1 MTKKNKLIKK
11 SFVTVNCFSFRKKV
25 LSYVTCTMAI
35 INILYSLVKKKTVK
49 MLKLN
54 SFFY

>member
-11 SFVTVNCFSFRKKV
+11 SFVTVNCFYFRKKV

-35 INILYSLVKKKTVK
+35 INILYSLVKKK
-49 MLKLN
+49 N
-54 SFFY
+54 C

>member
-11 SFVTVNCFSFRKKV
+11 GFVTVNCFSFRKKV

-49 MLKLN
+49 MLKLK